1 MRSSDGGSVAPAFI
15 MPGQEFM
22 QSKEIVVPTA
32 SVAALRRPDP
42 LGDQRMMVSLGPQHP
57 STHGVLRLELILDG
71 ETVIETRPDIGYLHT
86 GMEKTMEKE
95 KWQQVVTI
103 TCRMDYLNSM
113 GNDLGYCLAVEKL
126 LGVEAP
132 PRAQVIRVLL
142 TELNRI
148 TSHLVWWGTHGMDI
162 GAMTAFFY
170 AFTEREQILDMFE
183 AVSGA
188 RFHQSY
194 FVIGGCRWD
203 LPDDFVQHVTDYL
216 PGFEAFLEEA
226 KKLVTGNRIFQRRTK
241 GVGVIKA
248 KEAIDWGLSGPSIR
262 GSGVNWDVRKTEPYS
277 GYETYDF
284 NVPVYHD
291 GDVWSRYLCR
301 MDEMR
306 ESVKIIKQAL
316 ARLREPGPILSDH
329 PKLKLPERDLMKKHI
344 DVMIHHFLLASEGFT
359 VPIGEVYFPIESA
372 RGELG
377 YYIVSD
383 GKERPWRVRVRAP
396 SFANLAA
403 LPTMVEGQL
412 LADVVAVIG
421 SIDIVLGDVDR

>member
-1 MRSSDGGSVAPAFI
+1 
-15 MPGQEFM
+15 M

-32 SVAALRRPDP
+32 SITALRRPDP
-42 LGDQRMMVSLGPQHP
+42 LADQRMTVSLGPQHP
-57 STHGVLRLELILDG
+57 STHGVLRLELVLDG
-71 ETVIETRPDIGYLHT
+71 ETVVEARPDIGYLHT
-86 GMEKTMEKE
+86 GMEKTMERE

-126 LGVEAP
+126 LDIEAP
-132 PRAQVIRVLL
+132 ERARNIRVLL
-142 TELNRI
+142 TEMNRI

-170 AFTEREQILDMFE
+170 AFTEREQILDFFE
-183 AVSGA
+183 MATGA

-194 FVIGGCRWD
+194 FIIGGCRWD
-203 LPDDFVQHVTDYL
+203 LPENFIQQVTDFL
-216 PGFEAFLEEA
+216 PGFEKFLDEA
-226 KKLVTGNRIFQRRTK
+226 KKLVTGNRIFQRRTQ
-241 GVGVIKA
+241 GVGRISKQD
-248 KEAIDWGLSGPSIR
+248 AIDWALSGPTIR
-262 GSGVNWDVRKTEPYS
+262 GSGVDWDIRKSEPYS
-277 GYETYDF
+277 GYDTYDF
-284 NVPVYHD
+284 DVPVYD
-291 GDVWSRYLCR
+291 GCDVWSRYLVR

-306 ESVKIIKQAL
+306 ESVRICKQAL
-316 ARLREPGPILSDH
+316 ARLREPGPVLSDH
-329 PKLKLPERDLMKKHI
+329 PKLKLPERDLMKQHI

-372 RGELG
+372 RGEIG

-396 SFANLAA
+396 SFINLAA
-403 LPTMVEGQL
+403 LPRMVEGQL

>member
-1 MRSSDGGSVAPAFI
+1 MST
-15 MPGQEFM
+15 
-22 QSKEIVVPTA
+22 KEIVVPTS
-32 SVAALRRPDP
+32 SVTALRRPDP
-42 LGDQRMMVSLGPQHP
+42 LGDTQMTVSMGPQHP
-57 STHGVLRLELILDG
+57 STHGVLRLELVLDG
-71 ETVIETRPDIGYLHT
+71 ETVIKATPDIGYLHT

-132 PRAQVIRVLL
+132 PRAQVLRVLL

-148 TSHLVWWGTHGMDI
+148 ASHLVWFGTHGMDI

-170 AFTEREQILDMFE
+170 AFTEREKILDLFE
-183 AVSGA
+183 CVSGA
-188 RFHQSY
+188 RLHQSY
-194 FVIGGCRWD
+194 FVIGGVRWD
-203 LPDDFVQHVTDYL
+203 VPANFPGLVADFLRDF
-216 PGFEAFLEEA
+216 PKFLDEA
-226 KKLVTGNRIFQRRTK
+226 KRLVTGNKIFQRRTQ
-241 GVGVIKA
+241 GVGQMSV
-248 KEAIDWGLSGPSIR
+248 EDAIQWGLSGPSIR
-262 GSGVNWDVRKTEPYS
+262 GSGVSWDVRKSEPYS
-277 GYETYDF
+277 SYETYDF

-291 GDVWSRYLCR
+291 GDVWSRYLVR
-301 MDEMR
+301 MDEMQ
-306 ESVKIIKQAL
+306 ECVKICHQAL
-316 ARLREPGPILSDH
+316 ERLKEPGPVMSDH
-329 PKLKLPERDLMKKHI
+329 PKLKLPERDLMKQHI

-377 YYIVSD
+377 FYVVSD

-396 SFANLAA
+396 SFVNLEA
-403 LPTMVEGQL
+403 LPAMVEGQL
-412 LADVVAVIG
+412 IADVVAVIG

>member
-1 MRSSDGGSVAPAFI
+1 MK
-15 MPGQEFM
+15 
-22 QSKEIVVPTA
+22 SKEIVVPTA
-32 SVAALRRPDP
+32 SVMALRRPDP
-42 LGDQRMMVSLGPQHP
+42 LADTRMTVSLGPQHP
-57 STHGVLRLELILDG
+57 STHGVLRLELLLDG
-71 ETVIETRPDIGYLHT
+71 ETVISAKPDIGYLHT

-126 LGVEAP
+126 LSVEAP

-142 TELNRI
+142 TELNRVA
-148 TSHLVWWGTHGMDI
+148 SHLVWWGTHVMDI
-162 GAMTAFFY
+162 GAMTGFFY
-170 AFTEREQILDMFE
+170 AFTEREKLLDIFE
-183 AVSGA
+183 CATGA

-194 FVIGGCRWD
+194 FIVGGCRWE
-203 LPDDFVQHVTDYL
+203 LPPEFVKLTRDFLNDFSKFV
-216 PGFEAFLEEA
+216 GEAR
-226 KKLVTGNRIFQRRTK
+226 KLVTGNRIFQGRTR
-241 GVGVIKA
+241 GVGRISA
-248 KEAIDWGLSGPSIR
+248 DDAIAWGVSGPSIR
-262 GSGVNWDVRKTEPYS
+262 GSGVEWDIRRSEPYS

-284 NVPVYHD
+284 KVPVYHD
-291 GDVWSRYLCR
+291 GDVWSRYLVR
-301 MDEMR
+301 MDEIE
-306 ESVKIIKQAL
+306 ESVKICKQAL
-316 ARLREPGPILSDH
+316 DRLADPGPVMSDH
-329 PKLKLPERDLMKKHI
+329 PKLKLPERDLMKNHI

-377 YYIVSD
+377 FYVVSD

-396 SFANLAA
+396 SFVNLEA
-403 LPTMVEGQL
+403 LPSMVSGQL

>member
-1 MRSSDGGSVAPAFI
+1 
-15 MPGQEFM
+15 M
-22 QSKEIVVPTA
+22 QTKEIIVPT
-32 SVAALRRPDP
+32 SSIAALRRPDP
-42 LGDQRMMVSLGPQHP
+42 LADTRMTMSLGPQHP
-57 STHGVLRLELILDG
+57 STHGVLRLELVLDG
-71 ETVIETRPDIGYLHT
+71 ETVLEARPDIGYLHT

-132 PRAQVIRVLL
+132 PRAQVLRVLL

-148 TSHLVWWGTHGMDI
+148 ASHLVWWGTHVMDM
-162 GAMTAFFY
+162 GAMTGFFY
-170 AFTEREQILDMFE
+170 AFTERERILDIFE
-183 AVSGA
+183 CATGA

-194 FVIGGCRWD
+194 FIAGGCRWD
-203 LPDDFVQHVTDYL
+203 VPPEFPQMMADFLKEFPKFVS
-216 PGFEAFLEEA
+216 EAR
-226 KKLVTGNRIFQRRTK
+226 KLVTGNRIFQRRTR
-241 GVGVIKA
+241 GVGIINR
-248 KEAIDWGLSGPSIR
+248 EDAIAWALSGPSIR
-262 GSGVNWDVRKTEPYS
+262 GSGVNWDIRKSEPYS

-284 NVPVYHD
+284 NVPVYSD
-291 GDVWSRYLCR
+291 GDVWSRYLVR
-301 MDEMR
+301 MDEIE
-306 ESVKIIKQAL
+306 ESVKLCLQAL
-316 ARLREPGPILSDH
+316 DRLREPGPVMSDH
-329 PKLKLPERDLMKKHI
+329 PKLKLPERDLMKQHI

-359 VPIGEVYFPIESA
+359 VPIGEVYLPIESA

-377 YYIVSD
+377 FYVVSD
-383 GKERPWRVRVRAP
+383 GSERPWRVRVRAP

-403 LPTMVEGQL
+403 LPKMVAGQL

>member
-1 MRSSDGGSVAPAFI
+1 
-15 MPGQEFM
+15 M

-32 SVAALRRPDP
+32 SITALRRPDP
-42 LGDQRMMVSLGPQHP
+42 LADQRMTMSLGPQHP
-57 STHGVLRLELILDG
+57 STHGVLRLELVLDG
-71 ETVIETRPDIGYLHT
+71 ETVVEARPDIGYLHT

-126 LGVEAP
+126 LDIEAP
-132 PRAQVIRVLL
+132 ERARNIRVLL
-142 TELNRI
+142 TEMNRI

-170 AFTEREQILDMFE
+170 AFTEREQMLDFFE
-183 AVSGA
+183 MATGA

-194 FVIGGCRWD
+194 FIIGGCRWD
-203 LPDDFVQHVTDYL
+203 LPGDFVQQVTDFL
-216 PGFEAFLEEA
+216 PGFEKFLDEA

-241 GVGVIKA
+241 GVGRISKQD
-248 KEAIDWGLSGPSIR
+248 AIDWALSGPTIR
-262 GSGVNWDVRKTEPYS
+262 GSGVNWDIRKSEPYS
-277 GYETYDF
+277 GYDTYDF
-284 NVPVYHD
+284 DVPVYD
-291 GDVWSRYLCR
+291 GCDVWSRYLVR

-306 ESVKIIKQAL
+306 ESVRICKQAL
-316 ARLREPGPILSDH
+316 VRLKDPGPVLSDH
-329 PKLKLPERDLMKKHI
+329 PKLKLPERDLMKQHI

-372 RGELG
+372 RGEIG

-396 SFANLAA
+396 SFINLAA
-403 LPTMVEGQL
+403 LPKMVEGQL